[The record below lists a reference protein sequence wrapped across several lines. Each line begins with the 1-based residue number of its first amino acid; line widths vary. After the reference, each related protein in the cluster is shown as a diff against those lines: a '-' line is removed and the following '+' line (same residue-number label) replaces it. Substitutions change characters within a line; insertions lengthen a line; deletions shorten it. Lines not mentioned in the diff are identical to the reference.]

1 MVYKRYPY
9 IHRYYYYPAAKPP
22 QEKSTNQENKLP
34 KDIPETLEDVTG
46 AKNLL
51 GEKQPH
57 NMKSAENTK
66 STENM
71 KLAGN
76 IKSIAEEIP
85 MPNEKE
91 DGKIPEASSAPGV
104 RTSTVRYKYSNFPLA
119 KSILNKINFEDILI
133 LALILILMHEEK
145 KDDMLIIALVYLL
158 L

>member
-9 IHRYYYYPAAKPP
+9 IHRNYYYPAPKPP
-22 QEKSTNQENKLP
+22 QEKSINQEDKSH
-34 KDIPETLEDVTG
+34 KDIP
-46 AKNLL
+46 
-51 GEKQPH
+51 GEKNPEI
-57 NMKSAENTK
+57 S
-66 STENM
+66 
-71 KLAGN
+71 KL
-76 IKSIAEEIP
+76 AEEIP